1 MFNYLVTA
9 GAGAWDKPDY
19 RFDITRFLK
28 YTPDDLVARLKPPT
42 DKAIAELVTLPT
54 IFAYETHV
62 GAPARIGWLKT
73 IQARGDEIRITFA
86 FDSAIAAIEQERLQA
101 LSWDLDLTA
110 MNHTHWAVK
119 ERDLLK
125 VLQSNGL
132 LTAATPEFRFT
143 RQTLLKASAILRT
156 LGHTPFDHFVL
167 ELGIPGLKADRD
179 LGGLQGRAN
188 ALGAYIIDHASEPT
202 ADGEPLGLAVV
213 KRAIVANPSLQE
225 RDAFYD
231 NLRKDGY
238 AVDDGNVV
246 AQAATEVSVRP
257 PYAVPAVEERPPTAP
272 KASAPPAAF
281 TPQSRSSPVV
291 TASPAKV
298 FIVHGRDN
306 GAKHEVARFLERLG
320 IEPVILHERP
330 NKGRTLI
337 SKFQEESADIRFA
350 VVLMTPDDV
359 GGVVGGTQQPRAR
372 QNVIFEL
379 GFFLGQLG
387 ADRVCAL
394 FSGNIERPSDFEG
407 VVYVEYGTNTAWK
420 TDLAREL

>member
-1 MFNYLVTA
+1 M
-9 GAGAWDKPDY
+9 
-19 RFDITRFLK
+19 
-28 YTPDDLVARLKPPT
+28 
-42 DKAIAELVTLPT
+42 
-54 IFAYETHV
+54 
-62 GAPARIGWLKT
+62 
-73 IQARGDEIRITFA
+73 
-86 FDSAIAAIEQERLQA
+86 
-101 LSWDLDLTA
+101 
-110 MNHTHWAVK
+110 
-119 ERDLLK
+119 
-125 VLQSNGL
+125 
-132 LTAATPEFRFT
+132 
-143 RQTLLKASAILRT
+143 
-156 LGHTPFDHFVL
+156 
-167 ELGIPGLKADRD
+167 
-179 LGGLQGRAN
+179 
-188 ALGAYIIDHASEPT
+188 
-202 ADGEPLGLAVV
+202 
-213 KRAIVANPSLQE
+213 
-225 RDAFYD
+225 
-231 NLRKDGY
+231 
-238 AVDDGNVV
+238 
-246 AQAATEVSVRP
+246 
-257 PYAVPAVEERPPTAP
+257 
-272 KASAPPAAF
+272 
-281 TPQSRSSPVV
+281 V